1 MMKNLTTIKQT
12 NKNVKQERRK
22 KYADLAIQG
31 TNNSS
36 IASKRSV
43 ELLYLPKLT
52 SANNFQM
59 DKNNKLLEYFKFFV
73 PKKIKRSPCINRG
86 YWLRLFAIRSRLN
99 SIIEQT
105 PQDKKI
111 VVVNLG
117 CGYDPLPFQ
126 LLDTNNIQSQQYHDR
141 VSFID
146 IDYSDLLK
154 IKIELIKTIPELSK
168 IIGLSEDKDYVDGSN
183 VDFLTS
189 PKYLARPCDLN
200 DSKMFSTLLNECQLY
215 DPNVVK
221 VFVAEVS
228 LAYMKPERSD
238 SIIEA
243 TSKMEN
249 SHFIILEQLI
259 PKGPFEPFSKQML
272 AHFKRNDSPLQS
284 VLKYNTIESQVQRFN
299 KLGFAYVNVGDMF
312 QLWESADEATKKELL
327 KVEPFDEL
335 EEFHLFCHHYVLCH
349 ATNYKEFA
357 FTQGFL
363 FDRSISEINLTVD
376 EDYQLLEC
384 ECPINRKFGDADVA
398 GNDVFYMGGSN
409 PYRVN
414 EILQLSIHHDKIDMK
429 NIEVSSSEVPV
440 ARMCHTFTTI
450 SKNNQL
456 LLIGGR
462 KAPHQGLSDN
472 WIFDMETRE
481 WSMIKSLSHTRFR
494 HSACSLPDGNV
505 LILGGVT
512 EGPVMLLYNVTEE
525 IFKDVTPKD
534 EFFQN
539 SPVSAGL
546 EFDPVSKQGI
556 ILGGGFMDQTT
567 VSDKVIIFKYDVE
580 NATEPITVIKKLQHP
595 LFQRYGSQIKYITPR
610 KLLIVG
616 GTSPSGLFDRT
627 NSIISLDPLS
637 EMLTSIPISRRIW
650 EDHSLMLA
658 GFSLVSTSMGT
669 IHIIGGGATCY
680 GFGSVTNVGLKL
692 IAIAK

>member
-43 ELLYLPKLT
+43 ELL
-52 SANNFQM
+52 
-59 DKNNKLLEYFKFFV
+59 
-73 PKKIKRSPCINRG
+73 
-86 YWLRLFAIRSRLN
+86 SRLN

-126 LLDTNNIQSQQYHDR
+126 LLDTNNIQSQQYHGR

-228 LAYMKPERSD
+228 LAYMKPE
-238 SIIEA
+238 
-243 TSKMEN
+243 
-249 SHFIILEQLI
+249 
-259 PKGPFEPFSKQML
+259 P
-272 AHFKRNDSPLQS
+272 HFKRNDSPLQS

-409 PYRVN
+409 PYRVKRN
-414 EILQLSIHHDKIDMK
+414 
-429 NIEVSSSEVPV
+429 
-440 ARMCHTFTTI
+440 
-450 SKNNQL
+450 
-456 LLIGGR
+456 
-462 KAPHQGLSDN
+462 
-472 WIFDMETRE
+472 
-481 WSMIKSLSHTRFR
+481 
-494 HSACSLPDGNV
+494 
-505 LILGGVT
+505 
-512 EGPVMLLYNVTEE
+512 
-525 IFKDVTPKD
+525 
-534 EFFQN
+534 
-539 SPVSAGL
+539 
-546 EFDPVSKQGI
+546 
-556 ILGGGFMDQTT
+556 
-567 VSDKVIIFKYDVE
+567 
-580 NATEPITVIKKLQHP
+580 ITVE
-595 LFQRYGSQIKYITPR
+595 Y
-610 KLLIVG
+610 
-616 GTSPSGLFDRT
+616 TSRQ
-627 NSIISLDPLS
+627 NRH
-637 EMLTSIPISRRIW
+637 E
-650 EDHSLMLA
+650 E
-658 GFSLVSTSMGT
+658 
-669 IHIIGGGATCY
+669 Y
-680 GFGSVTNVGLKL
+680 
-692 IAIAK
+692 